1 MWIQKESVEWNIIP
15 YHAEF
20 YENADIKKFTVAL
33 FGQAKRLSSTVISDR
48 CEEFGRT
55 GTFPRARM
63 RLAMQIAQGY
73 DNGAGDRWR
82 GSHRVGQ
89 YMNDIKEIRF
99 LDEPKNKKSKK

>member
-1 MWIQKESVEWNIIP
+1 MWIEKESSEWSIIP
-15 YHAEF
+15 YHAKILGKTNIQTFEQ
-20 YENADIKKFTVAL
+20 AM
-33 FGQAKRLSSTVISDR
+33 FGQAKRLSSAIIFER
-48 CEEFGRT
+48 CEKFGR
-55 GTFPRARM
+55 GGIFPRERM
-63 RLAMQIAQGY
+63 RLAMQITQGY